1 MNKLLDAVSATSAAT
16 SIATVNVQAIVSIIA
31 GIVAIISGV
40 VSIIIKLVI
49 FYKNDDKLDQDE
61 LKEIVQDL
69 EELKKDMDNKRQ

>member
-16 SIATVNVQAIVSIIA
+16 SIATVNVQAIISIIA
-31 GIVAIISGV
+31 GIVAIVSGV

-61 LKEIVQDL
+61 LKEIVHDL
-69 EELKKDMDNKRQ
+69 EDLKKDMDNKRQ